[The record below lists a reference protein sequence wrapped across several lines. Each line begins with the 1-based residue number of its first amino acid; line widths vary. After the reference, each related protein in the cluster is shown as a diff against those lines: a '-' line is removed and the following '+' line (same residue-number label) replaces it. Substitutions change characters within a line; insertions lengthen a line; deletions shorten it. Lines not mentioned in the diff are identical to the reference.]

1 MDGFIYSGLSP
12 EQAKAAMKSTKT
24 GVEIWDL
31 DGRGIRCALALD
43 GVVRYVGARD
53 QCVRR
58 AEILVLANDRARQD
72 LMLVRALY

>member
-1 MDGFIYSGLSP
+1 
-12 EQAKAAMKSTKT
+12 MKSNKA

-43 GVVRYVGARD
+43 GVVRYVGARE

-72 LMLVRALY
+72 LMLLKAVQ

>member
-1 MDGFIYSGLSP
+1 
-12 EQAKAAMKSTKT
+12 MKTPKS

-53 QCVRR
+53 QCMRR
-58 AEILVLANDRARQD
+58 AEILVAANDRALQD
-72 LMLVRALY
+72 LMLVRALQ

>member
-1 MDGFIYSGLSP
+1 
-12 EQAKAAMKSTKT
+12 MKSTKT

-31 DGRGIRCALALD
+31 DGRGTRCAVALD

-58 AEILVLANDRARQD
+58 AEILVLANDRGIQD
-72 LMLVRALY
+72 LMLVRAIQ

>member
-1 MDGFIYSGLSP
+1 
-12 EQAKAAMKSTKT
+12 MKSTKV

-31 DGRGIRCALALD
+31 DGRGIRCAVALD

-58 AEILVLANDRARQD
+58 AEILVLANDRGLQD
-72 LMLVRALY
+72 LMLVRAIQ

>member
-1 MDGFIYSGLSP
+1 
-12 EQAKAAMKSTKT
+12 
-24 GVEIWDL
+24 VEIWDL

-58 AEILVLANDRARQD
+58 AEILVLANDRERQD
-72 LMLVRALY
+72 VMLVRALY

>member
-1 MDGFIYSGLSP
+1 MKT
-12 EQAKAAMKSTKT
+12 QKA

-58 AEILVLANDRARQD
+58 AEILAVADNRGIQD
-72 LMLVRALY
+72 VMLIRALQ

>member
-1 MDGFIYSGLSP
+1 MPAKRARRRIRALFCDVDGVLTDGRIY
-12 EQAKAAMKSTKT
+12 
-24 GVEIWDL
+24 L

-58 AEILVLANDRARQD
+58 AEILAAANDRALQD
-72 LMLVRALY
+72 LMLVRALQ

>member
-1 MDGFIYSGLSP
+1 MGFTYSSLSP
-12 EQAKAAMKSTKT
+12 GRQNAAMKTPKA

-58 AEILVLANDRARQD
+58 AEILAAANNRGFQD
-72 LMLVRALY
+72 LMLVRALQ